1 MAEYTRD
8 LFIKMRGLCSV
19 LSRKNSMH
27 VSRLLATIALILTLV
42 GCATRPSNL
51 AGVEVQDVREVE
63 ICDETDGTAGF
74 IGGAVGQAA
83 GKSFDKDTGG
93 IVGSLLGYYIG
104 MKIGCETSKRPG
116 QILMVRDS
124 SGQVSELTNDA
135 RKNGFFKVGDR
146 VSYEAESRW
155 SDLASNKPWIK
166 KVQP

>member
-1 MAEYTRD
+1 
-8 LFIKMRGLCSV
+8 
-19 LSRKNSMH
+19 MH

-124 SGQVSELTNDA
+124 SCLLYTSDA
-135 RKNGFFKVGDR
+135 AD
-146 VSYEAESRW
+146 E
-155 SDLASNKPWIK
+155 
-166 KVQP
+166 